1 MARRGS
7 RRSGKP
13 SSSLVGKLYSPFGHF
28 FKATGNSVRS
38 VSKGVGNVA
47 GKVVN
52 TAGHVGSRFAKGAD
66 NTIHNL
72 TRGRKNRRGS
82 TRKHT
87 RRHGRR

>member
-7 RRSGKP
+7 ARRNR

-28 FKATGNSVRS
+28 FKATGNSVRH
-38 VSKGVGNVA
+38 VTRGVGDVA

-52 TAGHVGSRFAKGAD
+52 TAGRVGSRFARGAD
-66 NTIHNL
+66 NTIHNI
-72 TRGRKNRRGS
+72 TRGRKGRRGS
-82 TRKHT
+82 TRRHT

>member
-7 RRSGKP
+7 ARSKRSG
-13 SSSLVGKLYSPFGHF
+13 SLVGKLYSPFGHF
-28 FKATGNSVRS
+28 FKATGNSVRA

-52 TAGHVGSRFAKGAD
+52 TAGTVGSRFARGAD
-66 NTIHNL
+66 NTISNL

-82 TRKHT
+82 TRRST